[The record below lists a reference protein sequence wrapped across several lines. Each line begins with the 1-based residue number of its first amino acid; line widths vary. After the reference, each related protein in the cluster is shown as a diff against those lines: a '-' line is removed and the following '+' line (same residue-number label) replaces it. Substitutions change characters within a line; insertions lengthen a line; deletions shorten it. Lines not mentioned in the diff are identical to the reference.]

1 MLGFLEVCFV
11 PSWRVHAF
19 VDKTL
24 FDKSYYKIHRRLDE
38 PVKYLGRGHRV
49 LFHDFP
55 TAYLVAQECYPGDPN
70 AVLAAYEHI
79 LLDEQCSAAPEYKK
93 LLEKLAILSRKKR
106 ARRKR
111 VQIETQMLDEDPI
124 LRDIRKLVEIRRL
137 FRLFRS

>member
-1 MLGFLEVCFV
+1 
-11 PSWRVHAF
+11 
-19 VDKTL
+19 
-24 FDKSYYKIHRRLDE
+24 
-38 PVKYLGRGHRV
+38 V

-70 AVLAAYEHI
+70 AVLAACEHI
-79 LLDEQCSAAPEYKK
+79 FLDEQCSADPEYKK

-111 VQIETQMLDEDPI
+111 VQIETQMLDGDPI